1 MLKPLATKQPHKL
14 NMINDIHFN
23 SEGLKDLLE
32 QYDILGRKINKFIQ
46 YLESNWKSIKPAPS
60 T

>member
-1 MLKPLATKQPHKL
+1 
-14 NMINDIHFN
+14 MINDIHFN